1 MTRSRKS
8 SSTSL
13 SAHVP
18 CACSSS
24 RPAARPSALR
34 TAKTSLVPR
43 LLQKEEQA
51 THEEI
56 RITRAGVLRVTEAG
70 GQLGASHASR
80 SLRRES
86 RPVCQA
92 TQRGP
97 YMTRGRAG
105 AGPAR
110 EKSEPRDTR
119 PLTHRE
125 GTRATADQAGG
136 LIRRVCC
143 RPPHCFPAAVTL
155 RAVAGGRGGVQEGP
169 PLVQEGPPLVQEGS
183 RKGPGK
189 VLHAP
194 ASIARTRVLR
204 RLEA

>member
-8 SSTSL
+8 SRARLCT
-13 SAHVP
+13 
-18 CACSSS
+18 CSSS

-70 GQLGASHASR
+70 GQLGRRGIMRPR
-80 SLRRES
+80 SLRRVPS
-86 RPVCQA
+86 RVCQA

-143 RPPHCFPAAVTL
+143 RPPHCFPAAVPL
-155 RAVAGGRGGVQEGP
+155 RAVSGGRGG
-169 PLVQEGPPLVQEGS
+169 VQEGPPLVQEGS